1 MLFEVFEWINL
12 FSILV
17 QQVQPIFGFYF
28 IYSIPQNISVN
39 YFKPRWFAK
48 QVPNFLWVLISN
60 QLLWIVLSTHN
71 LEPSRSTLLLF
82 KIFKIHPLQVWT
94 RFVKFGEIHISTSPK
109 IPPKFRQPPVAMRDH
124 STKNQLKEKSP
135 HAKIILSNTW
145 HALLLFI
152 FSKIQNSVSFLR
164 QSFSHR

>member
-1 MLFEVFEWINL
+1 MLVVAYDSTLCKNPMMLFEVFEWINL
-12 FSILV
+12 IFILF

-28 IYSIPQNISVN
+28 IYSIPQNNSVN

-82 KIFKIHPLQVWT
+82 KIFKFQPLQVWT
-94 RFVKFGEIHISTSPK
+94 RFVKFGEIHISSSPK
-109 IPPKFRQPPVAMRDH
+109 ILPKFRQPPGAMRGH
-124 STKNQLKEKSP
+124 STKFQLKEKSL
-135 HAKIILSNTW
+135 HA
-145 HALLLFI
+145 
-152 FSKIQNSVSFLR
+152 
-164 QSFSHR
+164 